1 MDRLHSWCQS
11 LLAGVIA
18 AALLAL
24 LAVGIET
31 GLAVRQERA
40 RRNSEQAMLLRQLD
54 MLEKRIALF
63 ADQRAAAEKELED
76 AGVWRS
82 PVNYVAAVKCWTD
95 SSLQEFR
102 LNLELGRKRV
112 DYVKSASRSMRD
124 LAMETAGKSFLP
136 GFVFFLLLIF
146 LGPVIWK
153 ICLFYGV
160 ARWLEGCRFVQL
172 VPRGTPGG
180 AIRSFESDFS
190 LVYPLA
196 EGEKLYLRAGNWC
209 KKRTDLQA
217 RTRFFWNIRY
227 PLVSLAADLV
237 ELLEVSSLPGRN
249 GSVTI
254 ASPEADMFIA
264 RITVSGDEGVVIRPR
279 HLVAV
284 SDGICIR
291 TKWSFHI
298 HNLVAGH
305 IRQIVLYGNGAI
317 FVTGGWGV
325 TCQQVPEGGDCRI
338 EDNLIL
344 GYEMSSEYALG
355 RTETFWHYLCGS
367 ATLFDFRIRR
377 GCFLVQNNHA
387 VRRNGTVLEKIL
399 GAVCNGVG
407 HILGF

>member
-146 LGPVIWK
+146 L
-153 ICLFYGV
+153 
-160 ARWLEGCRFVQL
+160 
-172 VPRGTPGG
+172 
-180 AIRSFESDFS
+180 
-190 LVYPLA
+190 
-196 EGEKLYLRAGNWC
+196 
-209 KKRTDLQA
+209 
-217 RTRFFWNIRY
+217 
-227 PLVSLAADLV
+227 
-237 ELLEVSSLPGRN
+237 
-249 GSVTI
+249 
-254 ASPEADMFIA
+254 
-264 RITVSGDEGVVIRPR
+264 
-279 HLVAV
+279 
-284 SDGICIR
+284 
-291 TKWSFHI
+291 
-298 HNLVAGH
+298 
-305 IRQIVLYGNGAI
+305 
-317 FVTGGWGV
+317 
-325 TCQQVPEGGDCRI
+325 
-338 EDNLIL
+338 LIQ
-344 GYEMSSEYALG
+344 S
-355 RTETFWHYLCGS
+355 
-367 ATLFDFRIRR
+367 
-377 GCFLVQNNHA
+377 
-387 VRRNGTVLEKIL
+387 
-399 GAVCNGVG
+399 
-407 HILGF
+407 